1 VAVCVAAS
9 GLLTYAY
16 LAVTA
21 RALPAAEYATF
32 GAFWSLALVVGMGA
46 FTPLEH
52 EVARLVHLGPP
63 GAVLPRGTLQAMG
76 GLTALVLVGL
86 AAGVPLLLPA
96 LGGSTALLTALVVT
110 GLVSGPQYLVRGVLL
125 GRGALGLHGAVVV
138 LDAGLRLVAAAA
150 VARWTGADDAGDF
163 AWTLV
168 AAISLAHLPVLAWLA
183 VRRPARS
190 GIGGPRVRSGDL
202 GHLLVGSVCAQV
214 LLNAAPVLVT
224 ATATGADVA
233 LAAAFVA
240 SFTLVRL
247 PLFVAV
253 PLQGALIPSLTTVAG
268 DRRAVRRLV
277 TRTAAGIAGLST
289 AGAALGW
296 LAGPL
301 LVTLLF
307 GERYALPGGDM
318 ALLAAGSG
326 LYLGLLVTGQAL
338 LAAARHR
345 DVAVV
350 WAVGLVTAALVFAA
364 VPALVLRAGLA
375 FTVGSGLAFASGLL
389 VLLRLPA
396 PAPPSPPVPT
406 TPKGDSA

>member
-1 VAVCVAAS
+1 MAVCIAVS

-52 EVARLVHLGPP
+52 EVARLVHLSPP
-63 GAVLPRGTLQAMG
+63 GAVLPRGTLPAAG

-86 AAGVPLLLPA
+86 AVSGPLLLPA
-96 LGGSTALLTALVVT
+96 LDGSTAVVTALVVT
-110 GLVSGPQYLVRGVLL
+110 ALVSGPQFLVRGVLL
-125 GRGALGLHGAVVV
+125 GRGALGLHGAVVL

-150 VARWTGADDAGDF
+150 VAGWAGADDAGNF

-168 AAISLAHLPVLAWLA
+168 AAVGLAHLPVLAWL
-183 VRRPARS
+183 VLRRPAGART
-190 GIGGPRVRSGDL
+190 GGLRIRPGDL

-224 ATATGADVA
+224 ATATGPDVA

-253 PLQGALIPSLTTVAG
+253 PLQGALIPSLTAVAG
-268 DRRAVRRLV
+268 DPRAVRRLV
-277 TRTAAGIAGLST
+277 TRTAVGIAGMSA
-289 AGAALGW
+289 AGAVVGW
-296 LAGPL
+296 VAGPH

-307 GERYALPGGDM
+307 GERYALPGRDL
-318 ALLAAGSG
+318 ALLATGSG
-326 LYLGLLVTGQAL
+326 LYLGLLITGQAL

-350 WAVGLVTAALVFAA
+350 WTVGLVTAAVVFAA

-375 FTVGSGLAFASGLL
+375 FTAGSGLAFACGLL
-389 VLLRLPA
+389 VLLRLRTPVRL
-396 PAPPSPPVPT
+396 PRPVPT
-406 TPKGDSA
+406 TPREDGA